1 MKKLVI
7 AETGGYLIKS
17 LIVRLFYFLK
27 FIFKKVLTYRNV
39 YDIMYLSNE
48 AIQSSKAT
56 F

>member
-7 AETGGYLIKS
+7 AETGGTYKKS
-17 LIVRLFYFLK
+17 LIIKLFYFLK
-27 FIFKKVLTYRNV
+27 INFKKVLTYRNV